1 MARLSNELLAWTIY
15 YTFQIIH
22 EEFLVKS
29 RGGTDS
35 AGIRWKP
42 LSPRTIAYRPL
53 GRGDAQLFGVRNF
66 KATRGLLTPTQDKRW
81 RAIYGYQIRQGK
93 TPAEAASLA
102 WNILKGAGAKTKI
115 GTLANRQVPIL
126 ILTQRLERSL
136 RPGKVIAGQYI
147 PSQEQEYEIAGTRL
161 IVRTT
166 VPYSDR
172 LSQERPIF
180 PPDLT
185 PWINRARILAKR
197 KVGLR

>member
-1 MARLSNELLAWTIY
+1 MARYGNELLAWTIY

-53 GRGDAQLFGVRNF
+53 GKGDAQLFGVRNF
-66 KATRGLLTPTQDKRW
+66 KATRGLLTPSQDKRW
-81 RAIYGYQIRQGK
+81 RAIYGYQIRRGK
-93 TPAEAASLA
+93 TPAQAASLA
-102 WNILKGAGAKTKI
+102 WNILKSSGAKTRL
-115 GTLANRQVPIL
+115 GTLSNRQLPIL

-136 RPGKVIAGQYI
+136 RPGKVIQGLYL
-147 PSQEQEYEIAGTRL
+147 PSQEQEYEVDGTRL
-161 IVRTT
+161 VVRTT
-166 VPYSDR
+166 VPYSDK
-172 LSQERPIF
+172 LAQERPIF

-185 PWINRARILAKR
+185 PWINRAKILAKR

>member
-1 MARLSNELLAWTIY
+1 MAKFSSELLAWTIY

-42 LSPRTIAYRPL
+42 LSPRTIAMRPL
-53 GRGDAQLFGVRNF
+53 GKGDAKTFGVRNF
-66 KATRGLLTPTQDKRW
+66 KATRGLLTPSQDKRW
-81 RAIYGYQIRQGK
+81 RAIYGYQIRRGK
-93 TPAEAASLA
+93 TPAQAASMA
-102 WNILKGAGAKTKI
+102 WGIVKASGAKTKI
-115 GTLANRQVPIL
+115 GTLGNRQVPIL

-136 RPGKVIAGQYI
+136 RPGKVIKDQYI
-147 PSQEQEYEIAGTRL
+147 PSQEQTVDIRGSQL
-161 IVRTT
+161 IVGTS
-166 VPYSDR
+166 VPYSDK
-172 LSQERPIF
+172 LNQERPIF

-185 PWINRARILAKR
+185 AWINRAKILAKR

>member
-1 MARLSNELLAWTIY
+1 MARYSKELLAWTIY

-53 GRGDAQLFGVRNF
+53 ARGDAQLYNVRNF
-66 KATRGLLTPTQDKRW
+66 KSTKGLLTPTQDKRW
-81 RAIYGYQIRQGK
+81 RAIYGYQIRRGK
-93 TPAEAASLA
+93 TPAQAASIA
-102 WNILKGAGAKTKI
+102 WGIVKAAGAKTKI
-115 GTLANRQVPIL
+115 GTLSNREVPIL
-126 ILTQRLERSL
+126 ILTRRLERSL
-136 RPGKVIAGQYI
+136 RPGKVIQGQYI
-147 PSQEQEYEIAGTRL
+147 PSLEQEFEIDGNRL

-166 VPYSDR
+166 VPYSDK
-172 LSQERPIF
+172 LAEARPIF
-180 PPDLT
+180 PKNLT
-185 PWINRARILAKR
+185 PWITKARIMAKR

>member
-1 MARLSNELLAWTIY
+1 VARYSKELLAWTIY

-53 GRGDAQLFGVRNF
+53 ARGDAQLYNVRNF
-66 KATRGLLTPTQDKRW
+66 KSTKGLLTPTQDKRW
-81 RAIYGYQIRQGK
+81 RAIYGYQLRRGK
-93 TPAEAASLA
+93 TPAQAASIA
-102 WNILKGAGAKTKI
+102 WGIVKAAGAKTKI
-115 GTLANRQVPIL
+115 GTLSNREVPIL
-126 ILTQRLERSL
+126 ILTRRLERSL
-136 RPGKVIAGQYI
+136 RPGKVIQGQYI
-147 PSQEQEYEIAGTRL
+147 PSLEQEFEIDGNRL

-166 VPYSDR
+166 VPYSDK
-172 LSQERPIF
+172 LAEARPIF
-180 PPDLT
+180 PKNLT
-185 PWINRARILAKR
+185 PWITKARIMAKR

>member
-1 MARLSNELLAWTIY
+1 MARYSKELLAWTIY

-53 GRGDAQLFGVRNF
+53 ARGDAQLYNVRNF
-66 KATRGLLTPTQDKRW
+66 KSTKGLLTPTQDKRW
-81 RAIYGYQIRQGK
+81 RAIYGYQLRRGK
-93 TPAEAASLA
+93 TPAQAASIA
-102 WNILKGAGAKTKI
+102 WGIVKAAGAKTKI
-115 GTLANRQVPIL
+115 GTLSNREVPIL
-126 ILTQRLERSL
+126 ILTRRLERSL
-136 RPGKVIAGQYI
+136 RPGKVIQGQYI
-147 PSQEQEYEIAGTRL
+147 PSLEQEFEIDGNRL

-166 VPYSDR
+166 VPYSDK
-172 LSQERPIF
+172 LAEARPIF
-180 PPDLT
+180 PKNLT
-185 PWINRARILAKR
+185 PWITKARIMAKR

>member
-1 MARLSNELLAWTIY
+1 MARYSEEILAWTIY

-53 GRGDAQLFGVRNF
+53 ARGDAQLFNVRNF
-66 KATRGLLTPTQDKRW
+66 KSTRGLLTPNQDKRW
-81 RAIYGYQIRQGK
+81 RAIYWYQIRRGK
-93 TPAEAASLA
+93 PPAQAAKMA
-102 WNILKGAGAKTKI
+102 WSILKASGAKTKI
-115 GTLANRQVPIL
+115 GTLFNRDVPIL
-126 ILTQRLERSL
+126 ILTRRLERSL
-136 RPGKVIAGQYI
+136 RPGKVIDGTYI
-147 PSQEQEYEIAGTRL
+147 PVKEQEYRIEGNQLT
-161 IVRTT
+161 VRTT

-172 LSQERPIF
+172 LAEVRPIF
-180 PPDLT
+180 PSNLT
-185 PWINRARILAKR
+185 PWIAKARMMAKR

>member
-1 MARLSNELLAWTIY
+1 MARYSKELLAWTIY

-53 GRGDAQLFGVRNF
+53 ARGDAQLYNVRNF
-66 KATRGLLTPTQDKRW
+66 KSTKGLLTPTQDKRW
-81 RAIYGYQIRQGK
+81 RAIYGYQLRRGK
-93 TPAEAASLA
+93 TPAQAASIA
-102 WNILKGAGAKTKI
+102 WGIVKAAGAKTKI
-115 GTLANRQVPIL
+115 GTLSNREVPIL
-126 ILTQRLERSL
+126 ILTRRLERSL
-136 RPGKVIAGQYI
+136 RPGKVIQGEYI
-147 PSQEQEYEIAGTRL
+147 PSLEQEFEIDGNRL

-166 VPYSDR
+166 VPYSDK
-172 LSQERPIF
+172 LAEARPIF
-180 PPDLT
+180 PENLT
-185 PWINRARILAKR
+185 PWITKARIMAKR

>member
-1 MARLSNELLAWTIY
+1 VARYSKELLAWTIY

-53 GRGDAQLFGVRNF
+53 ARGDAQLYNVRNF
-66 KATRGLLTPTQDKRW
+66 KSTKGLLTPTQDKRW
-81 RAIYGYQIRQGK
+81 RAIYGYQIRRGK
-93 TPAEAASLA
+93 TPAQAASIA
-102 WNILKGAGAKTKI
+102 WGIVKAAGAKTKI
-115 GTLANRQVPIL
+115 GTLSNREVPIL
-126 ILTQRLERSL
+126 ILTRRLERSL
-136 RPGKVIAGQYI
+136 RPGKVIQGQYI
-147 PSQEQEYEIAGTRL
+147 PSLEQEFEIDGNRL

-166 VPYSDR
+166 VPYSDK
-172 LSQERPIF
+172 LAEARPIF
-180 PPDLT
+180 PKNLT
-185 PWINRARILAKR
+185 PWITKARIMAKR